1 MFGKINILSITIP
14 LLLLQVFKGKN
25 TMFKKVLATLAL
37 LSSVLFGSLTDI
49 PDIQDPEFSCK
60 GLKLEEVP
68 SESEINA
75 AIKAHV
81 ESLNIKHRSYTA
93 NKDFLIGS
101 PEQLVDTN
109 GHIKDEALKSFN
121 DLILALYFEAFVL
134 NLIFNPDEIDK
145 YTTPE
150 SSTVFKQLFWNRVHL
165 IRAAFTEMIKITEV
179 SISHS
184 QQTDYTI
191 IKDCLENKLTQLNAY
206 VSRFKDESVAF
217 GLSLA
222 FYERH
227 RDANDELLANL
238 EVLLHKEPMSEDLA
252 AGEPY
257 ALNYIRRVNAL
268 LEKGSQ

>member
-1 MFGKINILSITIP
+1 ML
-14 LLLLQVFKGKN
+14 
-25 TMFKKVLATLAL
+25 KKLLATALL
-37 LSSVLFGSLTDI
+37 LSSMSFGSLADI
-49 PDIQDPEFSCK
+49 PDIQDPEFSCN
-60 GLKLEEVP
+60 GLRLEDVP

-81 ESLNIKHRSYTA
+81 DSLNVKHRSYTA

-101 PEQLVDTN
+101 PEQLVDAN

-121 DLILALYFEAFVL
+121 DLILVLYSEAFVSR
-134 NLIFNPDEIDK
+134 LIFKHDEAGK

-165 IRAAFTEMIKITEV
+165 IRAAYAEMIKIAEI

-191 IKDCLENKLTQLNAY
+191 LKNRLDNTLTQLNEY

-217 GLSLA
+217 GLSLE

-268 LEKGSQ
+268 LKKESR